1 MSSEFRRAD
10 VPRSLAP
17 PEVRASAAAVPVRNN
32 AARLFGYDLF
42 ISFALGPPPRSSRN
56 YAADLARRL
65 RELDFNVFFSEEE
78 APPGGVLD
86 STLVNALKR
95 SRALVVVANRG
106 TLKEPRWVRR
116 EVEEYRRLN
125 PKGAVIP
132 ISIAGALQDPALA
145 ASAHEWLAFQDK
157 IWLDEPD
164 DATATGIASEA
175 VVQRLAV
182 APDWMRSSV
191 KWRWAVRAV
200 VVALA
205 GLAIGLGVA
214 ARVASLNADEALKEL
229 RSSTA
234 QRLADGA
241 QGLLDGERVGGVE
254 LGLQGLLAAHAMAP
268 SLEVGNSLQQ
278 AVIAQT
284 HVSKVVHSG
293 SPVLSVAFS
302 GDGQQILSDHE
313 DGILRTWDAAS
324 GMPVGPTPPAHRK
337 PAIIEFKRVA
347 YSADNR
353 LALETD
359 SEGGLTLIEVVG
371 ARVLASQG
379 EAHRAGYG
387 TPGAAFSPDGRYIA
401 TGNNAGIRIWDGHT
415 LKPVGGVRR
424 SDDRFDSA
432 HALAFSP
439 DGGWLVTGRHK
450 ATDLARLEFDD
461 KAPELATLVLWKWNG
476 QALQKMGTFNDS
488 ADDVTSVVFSPDGQ
502 FVVSGGSDGRVRGW
516 NVRDRRS
523 AGPPVFSGLRDG
535 VRSLANSR
543 DGMQMVVGGADGS
556 LVTLQ
561 AAGLGAIG
569 QPLSDNGEPSA
580 NVRHLMFSPDGSL
593 LAVKR
598 ATSVHLWDMTT
609 TRRLGALPMPRE
621 IDHGSESPDSQI
633 PGLSFSGDG
642 TRMASGSLDG
652 SIQLWDARRVQ
663 RLGRPWS
670 AHRGPVQHL
679 AFSPDGKTIASGGE
693 DGQLVLWTLSNPPD
707 PPQGD
712 VLDIDGQPV
721 RRVAFS
727 PEGSRL
733 AVGTKDGL
741 LRLFD
746 TASRRLLVK
755 ANLLEETEADA
766 GLADAEVNSLWLAFS
781 AEDGRQLL
789 AGFSDSQSLFGMQVR
804 DGSSLKVSHR
814 TEVPDGI
821 SSAALHP
828 DGSVQAWGT
837 QRGLIEI
844 RSTTTGEMMDN
855 LPLRGHA
862 RVTAVNALV
871 FGGDGRTLVSAG
883 ADSTVRLW
891 AWEHGVARSLGV
903 PWRGHT
909 AERGVLGLAMSPDG
923 KLIASS
929 DADGSVR
936 LWPGR
941 AAWADLLCAKLT
953 RNMSRQA
960 WRDNVSAR
968 IDYVRQCEKLPVP
981 D

>member
-1 MSSEFRRAD
+1 M
-10 VPRSLAP
+10 
-17 PEVRASAAAVPVRNN
+17 PVRNN

-78 APPGGVLD
+78 APPGGELD

-132 ISIAGALQDPALA
+132 ISIAGALQDPVLA

-200 VVALA
+200 VAALA

-241 QGLLDGERVGGVE
+241 QGLLDGERVGGAE

-268 SLEVGNSLQQ
+268 SLEVDNSLQQ

-284 HVSKVVHSG
+284 HVGKVVHSG

-337 PAIIEFKRVA
+337 PATIEFGSVA

-353 LALETD
+353 LAVATD
-359 SEGGLTLIEVVG
+359 YQGGMTLFEVASG
-371 ARVLASQG
+371 RELAKHAPTEESRG
-379 EAHRAGYG
+379 MA
-387 TPGAAFSPDGRYIA
+387 PLPAFSPDGRYIA
-401 TGNNAGIRIWDGHT
+401 TIASDGIRVWDRAS
-415 LKPVGGVRR
+415 LKPVGGVR
-424 SDDRFDSA
+424 SGGHHFGSA
-432 HALAFSP
+432 YALAFSP
-439 DGGWLVTGRHK
+439 DGGWLVSGGPK
-450 ATDLARLEFDD
+450 YPDLGGDSSDTPAS
-461 KAPELATLVLWKWNG
+461 ELSTLKLWKWNG
-476 QALQKMGTFNDS
+476 KELRLVAAFNDCV
-488 ADDVTSVVFSPDGQ
+488 DDVMSAAFGPDGKEI
-502 FVVSGGSDGRVRGW
+502 VTGGGDGRVRIW
-516 NVRDRRS
+516 NVTTRR
-523 AGPPVFSGLRDG
+523 AVGPPIVSGLRDG
-535 VRSLANSR
+535 VRSVAVSLI
-543 DGMQMVVGGADGS
+543 GMRIVLGGTDGS

-561 AAGLGAIG
+561 AAGLGAVG
-569 QPLSDNGEPSA
+569 QPLPGIDPRSS
-580 NVRHLMFSPDGSL
+580 NVRHVMFSPDGSL
-593 LAVKR
+593 LAALLGTGIHIWEVK
-598 ATSVHLWDMTT
+598 TS
-609 TRRLGALPMPRE
+609 RPLGVIPIRSEALPV
-621 IDHGSESPDSQI
+621 
-633 PGLSFSGDG
+633 GLVD
-642 TRMASGSLDG
+642 ASGSPGSELPGLAFSRDG
-652 SIQLWDARRVQ
+652 THMVTGSRDGLIQLWDSHQVR
-663 RLGRPWS
+663 RLGSPWKRHQGS
-670 AHRGPVQHL
+670 VRHL
-679 AFSPDGKTIASGGE
+679 AFGPDGKTIASGGE
-693 DGQLVLWTLSNPPD
+693 DGKLVFWTLSNPLE
-707 PPQGD
+707 PPLVDEVDIQG
-712 VLDIDGQPV
+712 QSV
-721 RRVAFS
+721 RSLAFS
-727 PEGSRL
+727 PDGSRV
-733 AVGTKDGL
+733 AVATQDGM

-746 TASRRLLVK
+746 PASRRLLAS
-755 ANLLEETEADA
+755 ANLLDPTSADI
-766 GLADAEVNSLWLAFS
+766 EWVVPKNESIWLTFS
-781 AEDGRQLL
+781 GGEGQHMMVGFGSGQYRQ
-789 AGFSDSQSLFGMQVR
+789 GIQVR
-804 DGSSLKVSHR
+804 DGSSLKVSQR
-814 TEVPDGI
+814 TEVPPRFT
-821 SSAALHP
+821 SAALHP

-837 QRGLIEI
+837 DDGTIEL
-844 RSTTTGEMMDN
+844 RATKTGE
-855 LPLRGHA
+855 LLGKLLGHA
-862 RVTAVNALV
+862 RHSFVKALAFDV
-871 FGGDGRTLVSAG
+871 EGRTLVSAG
-883 ADSTVRLW
+883 DDRTIRMW
-891 AWEHGVARSLGV
+891 AWGQSGSIARPLGT

-909 AERGVLGLAMSPDG
+909 TDHGVLGLAESPDG
-923 KLIASS
+923 TLIASAGS
-929 DADGSVR
+929 DGTVR